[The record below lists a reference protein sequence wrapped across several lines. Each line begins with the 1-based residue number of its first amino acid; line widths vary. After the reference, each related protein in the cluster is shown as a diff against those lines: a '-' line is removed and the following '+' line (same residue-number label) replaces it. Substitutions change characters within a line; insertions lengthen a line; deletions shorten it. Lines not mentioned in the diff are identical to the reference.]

1 MLFEPLECSVAHLA
15 ALLFPSLVSPP
26 AHVDA
31 QHGAD

>member
-1 MLFEPLECSVAHLA
+1 MLFEPLECSVAYLA
-15 ALLFPSLVSPP
+15 VLLFPTLVSLP